1 MGYPTG
7 GSNMCVTQGVV
18 SRVGMTPYA
27 HTGTS
32 LLAVQID
39 AAINPGNS
47 GGEPLCMSVSVPVF
61 TVRVV
66 VAAGE
71 VTAWG

>member
-1 MGYPTG
+1 MLGYPTG
-7 GSNMCVTQGVV
+7 GTNLCVTQGVV

-27 HTGTS
+27 HVGTN

-47 GGEPLCMSVSVPVF
+47 GGEVMHLGASYCLLTNVL
-61 TVRVV
+61 
-66 VAAGE
+66 AG
-71 VTAWG
+71 W